1 MHRAKSASCA
11 DRLAGSMAIARNI
24 HCMTAIC
31 DGRTRGKKGSC
42 QLGPTQSPNLLGQF
56 LSKLLFGVTPFDVPT
71 LVMVATVLG
80 VATVTASWLPAR
92 RAMRLDPV
100 AVIRQD

>member
-1 MHRAKSASCA
+1 MALGAEPGRIQRMILGQGGKFAAIGLGVGVA
-11 DRLAGSMAIARNI
+11 MSMA
-24 HCMTAIC
+24 
-31 DGRTRGKKGSC
+31 
-42 QLGPTQSPNLLGQF
+42 LGQL

-71 LVMVATVLG
+71 LLAVPAVLG
-80 VATVTASWLPAR
+80 AATLAASWLPAR